1 MPRWSTSPPAATTA
15 ARDDVPPI
23 DDGRCAGD
31 QHEPGA
37 RIERASDGAG
47 YGSCVVVAAGLVHD
61 MPPQC
66 FDARPEH
73 PGGLVE
79 HRLLRRRQPGL
90 DEGCGHR
97 LEGREAQRRLRSEDR
112 KRAIE
117 NLAGYRER
125 NHLDRRQ
132 HLALAYRSRTR
143 QGRDG
148 QRLVDGVEPIDI
160 QRRDEKQTVGRREDV
175 AASGKWRAH
184 PARGGP
190 ASACAA
196 ACAASSSATSPA
208 SIRAPMTSPTP
219 SRSRSAT
226 SAAPS
231 TRPFLK
237 VRPPARRPCAS
248 TMPAEFRD
256 AEPAEPHAR
265 GRMRKPAV
273 SSAAIDAAISAAVTA
288 PISSPMGAWI
298 LASASGPIPAAV
310 SRSMRRA
317 CVRAAPEAADV
328 KRRRGER
335 HLERGIVELRIV
347 GQRHH
352 GAARVELRRA
362 ERVVGASRSSPLRPR
377 IAHRRRMRGADRSPS
392 PHIRAAP
399 PSERAPGR
407 CGPRRPRTGEAW
419 DS

>member
-1 MPRWSTSPPAATTA
+1 MSVRILAVQHRAPRHRRTRALVAGSTGIPRWKHLAAGRPRC

-23 DDGRCAGD
+23 DDGGCTGD

-37 RIERASDGAG
+37 RIERASDGSG
-47 YGSCVVVAAGLVHD
+47 HGSRVVVAAGLVHD

-117 NLAGYRER
+117 HLAGDRER

-132 HLALAYRSRTR
+132 HLALAYRPRTR

-148 QRLVDGVEPIDI
+148 QRLVDGVEPIDV

-184 PARGGP
+184 PHAGARKGLRRSMRRVVLGHV
-190 ASACAA
+190 ACVDPCSDDVTHPFALEERDIRGAEHPPLPEGTAA
-196 ACAASSSATSPA
+196 GSQS
-208 SIRAPMTSPTP
+208 
-219 SRSRSAT
+219 
-226 SAAPS
+226 
-231 TRPFLK
+231 
-237 VRPPARRPCAS
+237 VREHDAGRV
-248 TMPAEFRD
+248 RD

-298 LASASGPIPAAV
+298 LASASGPNPAAV

-317 CVRAAPEAADV
+317 CVR
-328 KRRRGER
+328 R
-335 HLERGIVELRIV
+335 L
-347 GQRHH
+347 
-352 GAARVELRRA
+352 
-362 ERVVGASRSSPLRPR
+362 PR
-377 IAHRRRMRGADRSPS
+377 LPM
-392 PHIRAAP
+392 
-399 PSERAPGR
+399 
-407 CGPRRPRTGEAW
+407 
-419 DS
+419 